1 MIKNKLPSIDT
12 SLINESSN
20 INTNYDKQIFN
31 NNNNNKNI
39 NNILNKR
46 NKFNAINLFLIQD
59 DRTVNEIN
67 NPILSFSHKK
77 APTPKFRSLSGL
89 KKKINFDDYPKKND
103 LKFKSSNHVFDV
115 NNELINVLNKQMN
128 LIQKNN
134 QKLFYFY
141 DLNNNNNNK
150 NKHIKKNNENENK
163 KEKLKKIS
171 SLNPFLFY
179 KIKDNNQKIPFQFK
193 NITFYKN
200 LINNNNNNNNKNV
213 QNLLNNRFNKE
224 VNLEDILILHNSTV
238 RKSVSQIKVKKYF
251 FKQSLKLKN
260 RPVYNTFR
268 ERINKSSKEFY
279 NQNNNKINNLYNIYN
294 NVKDVY
300 L

>member
-1 MIKNKLPSIDT
+1 MI
-12 SLINESSN
+12 LI
-20 INTNYDKQIFN
+20 IIKI
-31 NNNNNKNI
+31 K
-39 NNILNKR
+39 KR
-46 NKFNAINLFLIQD
+46 KM
-59 DRTVNEIN
+59 
-67 NPILSFSHKK
+67 
-77 APTPKFRSLSGL
+77 
-89 KKKINFDDYPKKND
+89 KKKINEKKND
-103 LKFKSSNHVFDV
+103 
-115 NNELINVLNKQMN
+115 
-128 LIQKNN
+128 
-134 QKLFYFY
+134 
-141 DLNNNNNNK
+141 
-150 NKHIKKNNENENK
+150 ENK

-193 NITFYKN
+193 NITNYKN
-200 LINNNNNNNNKNV
+200 LINNNNKI
-213 QNLLNNRFNKE
+213 QNELNNRFNKA

-279 NQNNNKINNLYNIYN
+279 QNNKINNLYNIYN

>member
-1 MIKNKLPSIDT
+1 MIKNKLPAIDT

-31 NNNNNKNI
+31 NNNNNF
-39 NNILNKR
+39 NNIINKR

-141 DLNNNNNNK
+141 DINNNNNNK
-150 NKHIKKNNENENK
+150 KKNEKKINEKKIIKIKK
-163 KEKLKKIS
+163 
-171 SLNPFLFY
+171 
-179 KIKDNNQKIPFQFK
+179 K
-193 NITFYKN
+193 N
-200 LINNNNNNNNKNV
+200 
-213 QNLLNNRFNKE
+213 
-224 VNLEDILILHNSTV
+224 
-238 RKSVSQIKVKKYF
+238 
-251 FKQSLKLKN
+251 
-260 RPVYNTFR
+260 
-268 ERINKSSKEFY
+268 
-279 NQNNNKINNLYNIYN
+279 
-294 NVKDVY
+294 
-300 L
+300 

>member
-1 MIKNKLPSIDT
+1 MIKNKLPAFDT

-31 NNNNNKNI
+31 NNNNNF
-39 NNILNKR
+39 NNIINKR

-89 KKKINFDDYPKKND
+89 KKKINFDDYEKKN
-103 LKFKSSNHVFDV
+103 LKYKSSNHVFDI
-115 NNELINVLNKQMN
+115 NKELINNLNKQMN

-141 DLNNNNNNK
+141 DINNNNNK
-150 NKHIKKNNENENK
+150 KKNEKKINEKKNDENK

-193 NITFYKN
+193 NITNYKN
-200 LINNNNNNNNKNV
+200 LINNNNKI
-213 QNLLNNRFNKE
+213 QNELNNRFNKA

-279 NQNNNKINNLYNIYN
+279 QNNKINNLYNIYN

>member
-1 MIKNKLPSIDT
+1 MIKNKLPAIDT

-31 NNNNNKNI
+31 NNNNNNF
-39 NNILNKR
+39 NNIINKR

-77 APTPKFRSLSGL
+77 APTPKFRALSGL
-89 KKKINFDDYPKKND
+89 KKKINFDDYEKKN
-103 LKFKSSNHVFDV
+103 LKYKSSNHVFDI
-115 NNELINVLNKQMN
+115 NKELINNLNKQMN

-141 DLNNNNNNK
+141 EMNNNNNNK
-150 NKHIKKNNENENK
+150 KKNEKKINEKKNDENK

-193 NITFYKN
+193 NITNYKN
-200 LINNNNNNNNKNV
+200 LINNNNKI
-213 QNLLNNRFNKE
+213 QNELNNRFNKA

-279 NQNNNKINNLYNIYN
+279 QNNKINNLYNIYN

>member
-1 MIKNKLPSIDT
+1 MIKNKLPAIDT

-31 NNNNNKNI
+31 NNNNNF
-39 NNILNKR
+39 NNIINKR

-89 KKKINFDDYPKKND
+89 KKKINFDDYEKKN
-103 LKFKSSNHVFDV
+103 LKYKSSNHVFDI
-115 NNELINVLNKQMN
+115 NKELINNLNKQMN

-141 DLNNNNNNK
+141 DINNNNNNK
-150 NKHIKKNNENENK
+150 KKNEKKINEKKNDENK

-193 NITFYKN
+193 NITNYKN
-200 LINNNNNNNNKNV
+200 LINNNNKI
-213 QNLLNNRFNKE
+213 QNELNNRFNKA

-279 NQNNNKINNLYNIYN
+279 QNNKINNLYNIYN

>member
-1 MIKNKLPSIDT
+1 MIKNKLPAIDT

-31 NNNNNKNI
+31 NNNNNF
-39 NNILNKR
+39 NNIINKR

-89 KKKINFDDYPKKND
+89 KKKINFDDYEKKN
-103 LKFKSSNHVFDV
+103 LKYKSSNHVFDI
-115 NNELINVLNKQMN
+115 NKELINNLNKQMN

-141 DLNNNNNNK
+141 DINNNNNK
-150 NKHIKKNNENENK
+150 KKNEKKINEKKNDENK

-193 NITFYKN
+193 NITNYKN
-200 LINNNNNNNNKNV
+200 LINNNNKI
-213 QNLLNNRFNKE
+213 QNELNNRFNKA

-279 NQNNNKINNLYNIYN
+279 QNNKINNLYNIYN

>member
-1 MIKNKLPSIDT
+1 MNGNDNSEPKISGGYIIETDGFAYLG
-12 SLINESSN
+12 
-20 INTNYDKQIFN
+20 
-31 NNNNNKNI
+31 
-39 NNILNKR
+39 
-46 NKFNAINLFLIQD
+46 NLFLIQD
-59 DRTVNEIN
+59 DRTVNEIS

-77 APTPKFRSLSGL
+77 APTPKFSQLSGL
-89 KKKINFDDYPKKND
+89 KKKINYDDYPKKNSI
-103 LKFKSSNHVFDV
+103 LKYKSSNHIFDI
-115 NNELINVLNKQMN
+115 NKELIYNLNKQMN
-128 LIQKNN
+128 LFQKNN
-134 QKLFYFY
+134 QKLFHFY
-141 DLNNNNNNK
+141 NSNDTYKIKNKNNNNNN
-150 NKHIKKNNENENK
+150 NDNNEKK

-179 KIKDNNQKIPFQFK
+179 KIKDNNLKIPIQFK
-193 NITFYKN
+193 NITYYKN
-200 LINNNNNNNNKNV
+200 LLNINNNNDNV
-213 QNLLNNRFNKE
+213 QNELNNRFNKA

-268 ERINKSSKEFY
+268 ERINKSRDYFY
-279 NQNNNKINNLYNIYN
+279 NQNNKINNNLYNIYN

>member
-1 MIKNKLPSIDT
+1 
-12 SLINESSN
+12 
-20 INTNYDKQIFN
+20 
-31 NNNNNKNI
+31 
-39 NNILNKR
+39 
-46 NKFNAINLFLIQD
+46 
-59 DRTVNEIN
+59 
-67 NPILSFSHKK
+67 
-77 APTPKFRSLSGL
+77 
-89 KKKINFDDYPKKND
+89 
-103 LKFKSSNHVFDV
+103 
-115 NNELINVLNKQMN
+115 MN

-141 DLNNNNNNK
+141 DINNNNNNK
-150 NKHIKKNNENENK
+150 KKNEKKINEKKNVENK

-193 NITFYKN
+193 NITNYKN
-200 LINNNNNNNNKNV
+200 LINNNNKI
-213 QNLLNNRFNKE
+213 QNELNNRFNKA

-279 NQNNNKINNLYNIYN
+279 QNNKINNLYNIYN